1 MARFFGRVG
10 YATGP
15 TESAPGVWVEG
26 IVEREYYGDILQNIR
41 RLQEGPSV
49 NPDLDVQNSI
59 SVVADAYAMEHFFA
73 IRYVVWAG
81 VYWTVTSVEVQSP
94 RLLFRLGE
102 VYNGPKA

>member
-15 TESAPGVWVEG
+15 TQSVPGVWVEG
-26 IVEREYYGDILQNIR
+26 IVERDYYGDILQNIR

>member
-15 TESAPGVWVEG
+15 AESVPGVWVEG
-26 IVEREYYGDILQNIR
+26 IVEREYYGDVLQNIR

>member
-1 MARFFGRVG
+1 
-10 YATGP
+10 
-15 TESAPGVWVEG
+15 VWVEG

-49 NPDLDVQNSI
+49 NPDIDVQNLI
-59 SVVADAYAMEHFFA
+59 SVVADAYAMQHFFA

>member
-1 MARFFGRVG
+1 
-10 YATGP
+10 
-15 TESAPGVWVEG
+15 VWVEG

-59 SVVADAYAMEHFFA
+59 SVVADAYAMDHFFA

-94 RLLFRLGE
+94 RLVFRLGE